1 MKENYEWFVDST
13 PFSPFL
19 WSIHHKHLKYL
30 TLLGLKT
37 IISFGDEPL
46 HVPKNILGIMWLVT
60 KVIFGDYLVS
70 NMCPL
75 VFKYCNNIIVIET
88 PPKVFFLEKFSQIN
102 EKYASAKLHENKMIR
117 SQDNWEGYH
126 FCHPGK
132 SWT

>member
-1 MKENYEWFVDST
+1 
-13 PFSPFL
+13 
-19 WSIHHKHLKYL
+19 
-30 TLLGLKT
+30 
-37 IISFGDEPL
+37 
-46 HVPKNILGIMWLVT
+46 MWLVT

-75 VFKYCNNIIVIET
+75 VFKYCNNISVIET

-126 FCHPGK
+126 FCHLGK